1 MGAILE
7 TRGLSVEYAG
17 GVRALDDVSLGF
29 GSGELVAVIGPSG
42 AGKSTLLRSLNR
54 LIVPNSGDVYLD
66 GARVTGVSGRA
77 LRGVRQRIGMIFQQ
91 FNLVPRLTVL
101 ENVLVGWIGRAGR
114 FERVPAL
121 WRSFPRSVRE
131 EAERCLAQVGIAD
144 RVGSRADMLSGGQ
157 QQRVAIARVL
167 MQHPSA
173 VLADEPIA
181 SLDPVS
187 AEAVMLTLR
196 RVCEERGVPVVVNLH
211 QVDMAIRH
219 ATRVVGLRRGRVIF
233 DSPSGVIERSEIDR
247 LYLPAASSGHA
258 TDGTDVPE
266 FIEPV
271 LAGGGV

>member
-7 TRGLSVEYAG
+7 THSLSVEYG
-17 GVRALDDVSLGF
+17 TGVRALDDVSLAF
-29 GSGELVAVIGPSG
+29 DAGEFVAVIGPSG

-54 LIVPNSGDVYLD
+54 LIVPTSGDVFLD

-114 FERVPAL
+114 VERVPAL

-131 EAERCLAQVGIAD
+131 EGERCLAQVGIGD
-144 RVGSRADMLSGGQ
+144 RAGTRADMLSGGQ

-187 AEAVMLTLR
+187 AEGVMRTLR
-196 RVCEERGVPVVVNLH
+196 RVCEERGVPVIVNLH
-211 QVDMAIRH
+211 QVDVALRH
-219 ATRVVGLRRGRVIF
+219 ATRIVGLRRGRLMF
-233 DSPSGVIERSEIDR
+233 DQPADMIDR
-247 LYLPAASSGHA
+247 TGIDHLYGSEASPV
-258 TDGTDVPE
+258 DPMIVPE
-266 FIEPV
+266 GFVPV
-271 LAGGGV
+271 LAGGGGVQ